1 MAMNDKDYYHLTI
14 SIQKA
19 VNGSEQPI
27 KPKHIRAAII
37 GTYQSKGGQAFWAI
51 AIRQPLQENRLTA
64 WKFCHLLHKVL
75 REGHPLVNQHSMR
88 HRHMLTEAGKLWG
101 HLNDGYGICIKHY
114 TKLIV
119 TKLTFHDRNPAFP
132 GHLQLKRGELE
143 RIGGGDNNFYFD
155 IITEMFD
162 YLDDIVALQATIF
175 DSITKGRVN
184 SMTPPGQCRLAPLIP
199 LIQDSNPLYDHCVR
213 IMFRLHNN
221 LPADLLTGHRDR
233 FRTLFH
239 QLKSFYS
246 QTRVLQYFENL
257 ITVPKLPEN
266 PPNFLMQSD
275 FGNYT
280 APVVVMPDESPVV
293 EDLVDTNF
301 VAPVSHSP
309 PPAQQPEL
317 PPRPTPP
324 ASATPSIDFEKLIQ
338 ERDNLIQHL
347 QMELERKTKFIQKA
361 SHEQREQQLKIE
373 EHIANLASELSQ
385 AKEEMTNMRIEKQE
399 LELRAQTAPTLE
411 QKAHEEEERAK
422 ATEEKFQKL
431 KTMYTQIRD
440 EHVKL
445 LRQHKQLANEVK
457 HGEVSKKLAATSKQM
472 TEADQSKE
480 EMRCQLEE
488 LKHSQT
494 RAEEKL
500 QQSSAITEEI
510 EKLKAENEILRNK
523 TEELEAARS
532 AEVAELKISLDQLR
546 EEKDSIF
553 NKYQES
559 LCSIMEKDDIL
570 SEHERLKMEHSELQT
585 KFEKEISDR
594 EKSQNEL
601 NEQLTQEIAQKEALQ
616 TEFEQKIIEITR
628 EKEKLE
634 ALHNENQSEIDL
646 LASQLKEKTACL
658 IDLETTSTN
667 DIQGKA
673 AEVEELKKKIE
684 ELEKEKENLSTTCD
698 RLSNDKATLELDLQ
712 DLLHQQEQLEE
723 KLNLSIDTNKTLENV
738 LQDTRIKGDAAL
750 RALLETCVKES
761 EKIAMRSINDNEM
774 SRAGG
779 TPSYFLMIAE
789 EVQDVLTKLSLV
801 HNNYQAD
808 SSANVE
814 ALARKI
820 ILGGHL
826 LASAH
831 VQGMA
836 ICASSADIECGIAE
850 EIKDLDKGIT
860 NLFKSLH
867 TLSEAS
873 NVPSQITEVKEKLEK
888 VTNMIGDL
896 SKKTDS
902 TELLAEMVESELA
915 GMDKAIEEAAS
926 RIADMLSQSR
936 ASDSGIKLEVNEK
949 ILDACTSLMQCI
961 RILVQKSRILQ
972 EEIIS
977 LGKGT
982 QSAKEFYKRNHQW
995 TEGLISAAKSV
1006 AQGANFLVTAANKT
1020 VTGEVKNHFDL
1031 VVAAQEIAASTAQL
1045 VVASRV
1051 KAQRQSPNLTALG
1064 QASKN
1069 VTQATG
1075 GVVAV
1080 AKDCTA
1086 RLEEQQDDLT
1096 GLTLH
1101 QAKTREMEVQVK
1113 VLELEQAL
1121 NMERLKLAALRR
1133 KNYQANG
1140 DDH

>member
-559 LCSIMEKDDIL
+559 LCSIMEKD
-570 SEHERLKMEHSELQT
+570 
-585 KFEKEISDR
+585 
-594 EKSQNEL
+594 
-601 NEQLTQEIAQKEALQ
+601 
-616 TEFEQKIIEITR
+616 
-628 EKEKLE
+628 
-634 ALHNENQSEIDL
+634 
-646 LASQLKEKTACL
+646 ASQLKEKTACL

-836 ICASSADIECGIAE
+836 ICASSADIECGERIAE